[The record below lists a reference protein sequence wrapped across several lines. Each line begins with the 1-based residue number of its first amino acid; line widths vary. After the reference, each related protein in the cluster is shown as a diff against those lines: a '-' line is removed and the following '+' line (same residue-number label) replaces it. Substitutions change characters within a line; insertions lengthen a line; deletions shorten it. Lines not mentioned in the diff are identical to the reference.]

1 MLHYIIKFWCNAMSL
16 EEIIFSCTYETAT
29 RKIGTIG
36 SQDYQYIHL
45 QTGVLEV
52 CENLA
57 SGSGS

>member
-1 MLHYIIKFWCNAMSL
+1 MAMSL